1 MRFVDKLQILNMTPQ
16 GGGLLLVSEK
26 ESPDITETERR
37 ILNIAEK
44 DYNADAVY
52 FRKFDSNQTPIPQIF
67 IYENSDSRLSDSQ
80 KIEIHK
86 RIWTSEIV
94 PLYYLFEKTQM
105 SIINGK
111 EKIAITRGKENFQDT
126 ITDQLDLIRDIENQ
140 YDALKHPY
148 KSYFFDNGSFWDTDV
163 YKQRFI
169 TNESPFKLL
178 ISHLK
183 DLKKEIGAQV
193 TEPVLNRL
201 IVQCILIKYLEEKR
215 DENGK
220 NIFTVKSNLFK
231 DRWQSNTFVDVIK
244 TKNLLNLFDYLAG
257 YYNGKVFE
265 WNEET
270 EKKERQEVLS
280 LSQKTLNYLAEYLDG
295 NLDFKT
301 KQFVLWRYYSF
312 QYLPIELISRIY
324 EEFLPDMPGV
334 VYTPPFLVDF
344 LIDEC
349 MPIEDYEKFKTGTF
363 KVLDP
368 SLGSGIF
375 CVSAYK
381 RLIDWYRI
389 NRYYDEKKPW
399 DASIDSD
406 TLKNILKNNI
416 FGTDVEKEAI
426 RIAIFSL
433 TLALLE
439 NLTPLQILEE
449 LHFEDLSEENIL
461 HKNFFEFYNEN
472 KDINEN
478 KDKCGFDLII
488 GNPPFNP
495 PNGVGNSKY
504 LKILENKY
512 SIEFSRKIPDDNLAL
527 AFLDVIPFLS
537 KPITGLTC
545 LILPSGPL
553 LYGNWT
559 IEYRNN
565 FLNEYSVPQII
576 DFTHLRESL
585 FVSKDE
591 KTNQRKNRIATV
603 AIFVKHKK
611 PQLNTDEIWHIVANR
626 TKKEQNRL
634 FFLFDHYDFHIMKLK
649 QALNNK
655 FIWKANL
662 LGGSRLCSIADK
674 LNYIDRTIK
683 NFITDENN
691 WIYTGGYKIGNRKT
705 DFGIKNKYYL
715 PGSAIT
721 ENGIDYNK
729 IKKETEQK
737 CETFPIK
744 NNVFGKEQL
753 IIRRNIT
760 ASGKLI
766 IGKVDYNFIEQNIA
780 PNIWKQQ
787 KGIYFK
793 NDVIGICYPSSDE
806 WLANE
811 FIYDFNVRYS
821 KVYPFFVL
829 LTSGASLVR
838 KESEILKTDIDNLP
852 YPKEKQIL
860 NLNEIEDIWCS
871 DVLKYYIHQ
880 GKSPDSNPLNSVL
893 ENSEQQIKEYGDI
906 FCKIMDSNYK
916 LNNNCKFQ
924 QGETIETQSFIA
936 TSFHYTEKNIPFSF
950 RKSNEKEFVEYF
962 DKQTGRNQKIT
973 RILKYRQ
980 ADSIW
985 FIKPRLLRYWL
996 KSTADRDAI
1005 DCINDILMK
1014 PV

>member
-1 MRFVDKLQILNMTPQ
+1 MHFVDKLQVLNMIPQ
-16 GGGLLLVSEK
+16 KGGLLLVSEK

-44 DYNADAVY
+44 DYKADAVY
-52 FRKFDSNQTPIPQIF
+52 FRKFDSNRAPIPQVF
-67 IYENSDSRLSDSQ
+67 IYENSDSRLLDNE

-94 PLYYLFEKTQM
+94 PLYYIFENTQM

-111 EKIAITRGKENFQDT
+111 RKIAITKGEESFQDT
-126 ITDQLDLIRDIENQ
+126 ITVQLDLIRDIENQ
-140 YDALKHPY
+140 YDALRHPY

-163 YKQRFI
+163 YKQQFI

-183 DLKKEIGAQV
+183 ELKKEISSQV
-193 TEPVLNRL
+193 SELVLNRL

-231 DRWQSNTFVDVIK
+231 EKWQNDTFIDVIK
-244 TKNLLNLFDYLAG
+244 TGNLLNLFDYLAG

-265 WNEET
+265 LNKDT
-270 EKKERQEVLS
+270 ERKERQEVLS
-280 LSQKTLNYLAEYLDG
+280 LSQDTLNYLAAYFDG

-301 KQFVLWRYYSF
+301 KQFALWRYYSF
-312 QYLPIELISRIY
+312 QYLPVELISRIY
-324 EEFLPDMPGV
+324 EEFLPDMPGI

-399 DASIDSD
+399 NESIDSD

-416 FGTDVEKEAI
+416 FGTDVEKEAV

-439 NLTPLQILEE
+439 SLTPLQILEE
-449 LHFEDLSEENIL
+449 LHFEDLSEKNIL
-461 HKNFFEFYNEN
+461 HKNFFEFFNEN
-472 KDINEN
+472 KNEP
-478 KDKCGFDLII
+478 CFDLII

-495 PNGVGNSKY
+495 PNDIKNSEY
-504 LKILENKY
+504 LKMLEDDY
-512 SIEFSRKIPDDNLAL
+512 SIEFSHKIPDDNLAL
-527 AFLDVIPFLS
+527 AFLDKASLLS
-537 KPITGLTC
+537 KATTGLTC
-545 LILPSGPL
+545 LILPSAPL
-553 LYGNWT
+553 LYGKLT
-559 IEYRNN
+559 MEYRSSFIQN
-565 FLNEYSVPQII
+565 FFVPQII
-576 DFTHLRESL
+576 DFTHLRRIL
-585 FVSKDE
+585 FNKDIS
-591 KTNQRKNRIATV
+591 TA
-603 AIFVKHKK
+603 AIFVKNQK
-611 PQLNTDEIWHIVANR
+611 PEIDSDIWHIIANR

-634 FFLFDHYDFHIMKLK
+634 FFLFDHYDFHIIKLK
-649 QALNNK
+649 QALSNK

-662 LGGSRLCSIADK
+662 LGGSRLCTIADR
-674 LNYIDRTIK
+674 LNNIDRTIK
-683 NFITDENN
+683 DFIIDENK
-691 WIYTGGYKIGNRKT
+691 WKYTGGYKIGNRKN

-721 ENGIDYNK
+721 ENGIDYKK
-729 IKKETEQK
+729 IKQETEQK
-737 CETFPIK
+737 CETFPVEPI
-744 NNVFGKEQL
+744 FDREQL

-760 ASGKLI
+760 TAGRLIVGKI
-766 IGKVDYNFIEQNIA
+766 DYNFIEQNIDS
-780 PNIWKQQ
+780 NIWKQQ

-793 NDVIGICYPSSDE
+793 NDVIGVCYPSSDE

-821 KVYPFFVL
+821 KMYPFFAL
-829 LTSGASLVR
+829 LISGASLVR

-860 NLNEIEDIWCS
+860 NEIEDIWCS
-871 DVLKYYIHQ
+871 DVLEYYVHQ
-880 GKSPDSNPLNSVL
+880 GKAPDSNPLNNPL
-893 ENSEQQIKEYGDI
+893 ENSEQQIKEYGNI

-916 LNNNCKFQ
+916 LSDNCRFQ
-924 QGETIETQSFIA
+924 QGETIETSSYIA
-936 TSFHYTEKNIPFSF
+936 TSFHYTEENIPFSF
-950 RKSNEKEFVEYF
+950 RQSNENEFVEYF
-962 DKQTGRNQKIT
+962 EKQTGRNQKIT
-973 RILKYRQ
+973 RIVRYRQ
-980 ADSIW
+980 GDSIW

-996 KSTADRDAI
+996 KTTADRDAI
-1005 DCINDILMK
+1005 DCINDILMNK
-1014 PV
+1014 

>member
-1 MRFVDKLQILNMTPQ
+1 MHFVDKLQVLNMIPQ
-16 GGGLLLVSEK
+16 KGGLLLVSEK

-44 DYNADAVY
+44 DYKADAVY
-52 FRKFDSNQTPIPQIF
+52 FRKFDSNRAPIPQVF
-67 IYENSDSRLSDSQ
+67 IYENSDSRLLDNE

-94 PLYYLFEKTQM
+94 PLYYIFENTQM

-111 EKIAITRGKENFQDT
+111 RKIAITKGEESFQDT
-126 ITDQLDLIRDIENQ
+126 ITVQLDLIRDIENQ
-140 YDALKHPY
+140 YDALRHPY

-163 YKQRFI
+163 YKQQFI

-183 DLKKEIGAQV
+183 ELKKEISSQV
-193 TEPVLNRL
+193 SELVLNRL

-231 DRWQSNTFVDVIK
+231 EKWQNDTFIDVIK
-244 TKNLLNLFDYLAG
+244 TGNLLNLFDYLAG

-265 WNEET
+265 LNKDT
-270 EKKERQEVLS
+270 ERKERQEVLS
-280 LSQKTLNYLAEYLDG
+280 LSQDTLNYLAAYFDG

-301 KQFVLWRYYSF
+301 KQFALWRYYSF
-312 QYLPIELISRIY
+312 QYLPVELISRIY
-324 EEFLPDMPGV
+324 EEFLPDMPGI

-399 DASIDSD
+399 NESIDSD

-416 FGTDVEKEAI
+416 FGTDVEKEAV

-439 NLTPLQILEE
+439 SLTPLQILEE
-449 LHFEDLSEENIL
+449 LHFEDLSEKNIL
-461 HKNFFEFYNEN
+461 HKNFFEFFNEN
-472 KDINEN
+472 KNEP
-478 KDKCGFDLII
+478 CFDLII

-495 PNGVGNSKY
+495 PNDIKNSEY
-504 LKILENKY
+504 LKMLEDDY
-512 SIEFSRKIPDDNLAL
+512 SIEFSHKIPDDNLAL
-527 AFLDVIPFLS
+527 AFLDKASLLS
-537 KPITGLTC
+537 KATTGLTC
-545 LILPSGPL
+545 LILPSAPL
-553 LYGNWT
+553 LYGKLT
-559 IEYRNN
+559 MEYRSSFIQN
-565 FLNEYSVPQII
+565 FFVPQII
-576 DFTHLRESL
+576 DFTHLRRIL
-585 FVSKDE
+585 FNKDIS
-591 KTNQRKNRIATV
+591 TA
-603 AIFVKHKK
+603 AIFVKNQK
-611 PQLNTDEIWHIVANR
+611 PEIDSDIWHIIANR

-634 FFLFDHYDFHIMKLK
+634 FFLFDHYDFHIIKLK
-649 QALNNK
+649 QALSNK

-662 LGGSRLCSIADK
+662 LGGSRLCTIADR
-674 LNYIDRTIK
+674 LNNIDRTIK
-683 NFITDENN
+683 DFIIDENK
-691 WIYTGGYKIGNRKT
+691 WKYTGGYKIGNRKN

-721 ENGIDYNK
+721 ENGIDYKK
-729 IKKETEQK
+729 IKQETEQK
-737 CETFPIK
+737 CETFPVEPI
-744 NNVFGKEQL
+744 FDREQL

-760 ASGKLI
+760 TAGRLIVGKI
-766 IGKVDYNFIEQNIA
+766 DYNFIEQNIDS
-780 PNIWKQQ
+780 NIWKQQ

-793 NDVIGICYPSSDE
+793 NDVIGVCYPSSDE

-821 KVYPFFVL
+821 KMYPFFAL
-829 LTSGASLVR
+829 LISGASLVR

-860 NLNEIEDIWCS
+860 NEIEDIWCS
-871 DVLKYYIHQ
+871 DVLEYYVHQ
-880 GKSPDSNPLNSVL
+880 GKAPDSNPLNNPL
-893 ENSEQQIKEYGDI
+893 ENSEQQIKEYGNI

-916 LNNNCKFQ
+916 LSDNCRFQ
-924 QGETIETQSFIA
+924 QGETIETPSYIA
-936 TSFHYTEKNIPFSF
+936 TSFHYTEENIPFSF
-950 RKSNEKEFVEYF
+950 RQSNENEFVEYF
-962 DKQTGRNQKIT
+962 EKQTGRNQKIT
-973 RILKYRQ
+973 RIVRYRQ
-980 ADSIW
+980 GDSIW

-996 KSTADRDAI
+996 KTTADRDAI
-1005 DCINDILMK
+1005 DCINDILMNK
-1014 PV
+1014 